1 MAGKKVLVV
10 DDSLSSVLMQKLI
23 LQHER
28 YEVVTATDG
37 EGAVAVAI
45 AEQPDLILMDVMMPG
60 MSGFE
65 ACRKLRATPSIR
77 NVPIIMTTTRHK
89 LASLGK
95 EAAGAES
102 DYLLKP
108 IDRQELLAKVNR
120 YLGN

>member
-37 EGAVAVAI
+37 EAAVAAAI
-45 AEQPDLILMDVMMPG
+45 AEQPDLILMDVVMPG
-60 MSGFE
+60 MNGFE
-65 ACRKLRATPSIR
+65 ASRKLRATPSTQH
-77 NVPIIMTTTRHK
+77 VPIIMTTTRHK

-95 EAAGAES
+95 EAAAGDSE
-102 DYLLKP
+102 YLMKP
-108 IDRQELLAKVNR
+108 IDRQELLAKVDR

>member
-10 DDSLSSVLMQKLI
+10 DDSLSSVLMQKLM

-37 EGAVAVAI
+37 EAAVATAI
-45 AEQPDLILMDVMMPG
+45 AEQPDLILMDVVMPR

-65 ACRKLRATPSIR
+65 ACRKLRATRSTQH
-77 NVPIIMTTTRHK
+77 VPIIMTTTRHK

-95 EAAGAES
+95 EATSNETE
-102 DYLLKP
+102 YLMKP
-108 IDRQELLAKVNR
+108 IDRQELLAKVDR
-120 YLGN
+120 YLSN